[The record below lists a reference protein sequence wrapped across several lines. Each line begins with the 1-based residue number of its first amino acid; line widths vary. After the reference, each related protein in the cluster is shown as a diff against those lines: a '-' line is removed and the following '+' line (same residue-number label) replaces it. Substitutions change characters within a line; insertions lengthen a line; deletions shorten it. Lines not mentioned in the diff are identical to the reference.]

1 MSFVNHRL
9 VTLRSNLGKFI
20 DFSALTVKYGCL
32 ARFQFCQF
40 FAVSLGNDF

>member
-20 DFSALTVKYGCL
+20 NYSARIVKSMVFWSGSSFSLFGK
-32 ARFQFCQF
+32 
-40 FAVSLGNDF
+40 